1 MKTNKIKDNRLKK
14 LVEQD
19 KGKAIIDYLE
29 RNYIEECKKAKSKKP
44 VAQTESLIAKKK
56 NKKKTDAIIEFD
68 RINVLHANFS
78 QADTP
83 VFNTKVV
90 LEESSG
96 VQEIR
101 PHILCCVC
109 RNIDLE
115 SPGNFKKFLNI
126 QTKIQDEVCEKRNL
140 ATIATHDITKL
151 KGDTLYYEAKDP
163 NLINFVPLGRKYPIT
178 AMEFYEKLCEEAEAE
193 RKQKKRNQPSGV
205 YKYLSLVETKKEK
218 FAYLRDAEG
227 TIVSLPPLT
236 NSENTRM
243 VNTTKNILIEI
254 TSNHSMEF
262 CKQVVEKLFVEMLNA
277 GVASK
282 LLDENANEAMTKKM
296 SELQV
301 EENDTSVQSEDDMEK
316 KLRHTLILQQA
327 KVVDSKGALKT
338 VYPSRV
344 DLAFD
349 DSGKYKV
356 HRLYDEESA

>member
-1 MKTNKIKDNRLKK
+1 
-14 LVEQD
+14 
-19 KGKAIIDYLE
+19 
-29 RNYIEECKKAKSKKP
+29 
-44 VAQTESLIAKKK
+44 
-56 NKKKTDAIIEFD
+56 
-68 RINVLHANFS
+68 
-78 QADTP
+78 
-83 VFNTKVV
+83 
-90 LEESSG
+90 
-96 VQEIR
+96 
-101 PHILCCVC
+101 
-109 RNIDLE
+109 
-115 SPGNFKKFLNI
+115 
-126 QTKIQDEVCEKRNL
+126 
-140 ATIATHDITKL
+140 
-151 KGDTLYYEAKDP
+151 
-163 NLINFVPLGRKYPIT
+163 
-178 AMEFYEKLCEEAEAE
+178 
-193 RKQKKRNQPSGV
+193 
-205 YKYLSLVETKKEK
+205 
-218 FAYLRDAEG
+218 
-227 TIVSLPPLT
+227 
-236 NSENTRM
+236 M